1 VSERTLAVIDGN
13 SLLHRAFHALP
24 VTMTAPDGRPTNA
37 AYGFI
42 SMLLKLTES
51 FKPDSLIV
59 AFDKGRPKFRSDV
72 LERYKVHRPPTPE
85 ELRPQF
91 GITKELLAA
100 MNVPVVECEGWEGD
114 DLLGTFALRGEEAG
128 MDVLLF
134 TGDKDA
140 YQLVTERVHVVSTKK
155 GITEIV
161 VYDPI
166 GVEQRVGVRPDQ
178 IADYLGLKGDTSDN
192 IPGVPG
198 IGEKTAARLIR
209 QYGSLDEVLAHA
221 DEVPGKVGESLR
233 GNVEQALQSRTVAT
247 IRRDVPA
254 ECDLEIAAWGAI
266 DPDAVAKTFSRYRM
280 VSLVERVLALGRM
293 HAQRS
298 GNGAYAAAPGTAGA
312 RGAAA
317 TGGAEAAAP
326 AADASGAPEEFGEPI
341 EVSGPDA
348 VPAPYRAAAIPL
360 EPAPYRA
367 PVTPAEAPAPQ
378 ARATP
383 ASAPAPMPL
392 LTGGAA
398 VDALESALAAGA
410 TVAASADEGG
420 DSLFPRDDLAFALLS
435 GSVAVIDGAA
445 APAALLDAL
454 SRGTLVAPDLKA
466 LVQRYAAP
474 GDTHSKLAP
483 FLEAWDPARTFDVS
497 VAGYVYESNRSSY
510 DVETLHAE
518 IVGQALPVAED
529 DPAARMA
536 ARAQGALA
544 LAPLL
549 RERLECDGAW
559 DCYARCELP
568 LVPALAR
575 MEDVGLGVD
584 TAVLADLAAEIG
596 ERIETVRS
604 EIHELAGTT
613 FTIDSPKQ
621 LGEVLFEKLGLP
633 HGRRTKTGHSTDAHV
648 LGTLAPDYPIAAKVI
663 EYRELTK
670 LKSTYVDALPRLI
683 RGDGRL
689 HTTFNQTVAATGR
702 LSSSNPN
709 LQNIPV
715 RTDLGKRIRAAFVPA
730 ARDDVIVSADYSQI
744 ELRILAH
751 LSGDPGLIEA
761 FTSGRDFHTETAA
774 RVFGIDRRSVPAE
787 LRRRAKAVNF
797 GIVYGQTAHGLSESL
812 RIPRNEAQEMIDR
825 YFAAYPRVR
834 SFLDETVAEAHR
846 NGFAVTMYGRRRPIP
861 ELLSGNANLRSFGE
875 RTAMN
880 HPMQGSAADI
890 MKLAMIAVDRRL
902 VTDRFE
908 SRLVLQVHDELVFEA
923 PRAEVERLSA
933 MAHSEMEGVA
943 ALTVPLEASVSWGE
957 DWASAK

>member
-1 VSERTLAVIDGN
+1 MPDRTLAVIDGN

-51 FKPDSLIV
+51 FRPDSLIV

-72 LERYKVHRPPTPE
+72 LERYKVHRPPTPD

-114 DLLGTFALRGEEAG
+114 DLLGTFALRGEQAG
-128 MDVLLF
+128 MNVLLF

-140 YQLVTERVHVVSTKK
+140 YQLVTDRVHVVSTKK
-155 GITEIV
+155 GITDIV
-161 VYDPI
+161 VYDPA
-166 GVEQRVGVRPDQ
+166 GVEERLGVRPDQ
-178 IADYLGLKGDTSDN
+178 VADYLGLKGDTSDN

-198 IGEKTAARLIR
+198 IGEKTAAKLIQ
-209 QYGSLDEVLAHA
+209 QYGSMDEVLAHA
-221 DEVPGKVGESLR
+221 DEIPGKVGESLR
-233 GNVEQALQSRTVAT
+233 DRTEEALQSRDVAT
-247 IRRDVPA
+247 IRRNVPV
-254 ECDLEIAAWGAI
+254 ECDIEVAAWGAI
-266 DPDAVAKTFSRYRM
+266 DADAVARTFSSYRM

-293 HAQRS
+293 HARRS
-298 GNGAYAAAPGTAGA
+298 NGEGTVPTLVAIGS
-312 RGAAA
+312 
-317 TGGAEAAAP
+317 AP
-326 AADASGAPEEFGEPI
+326 ASASDAPAEFGEPI
-341 EVSGPDA
+341 A
-348 VPAPYRAAAIPL
+348 V
-360 EPAPYRA
+360 
-367 PVTPAEAPAPQ
+367 V
-378 ARATP
+378 
-383 ASAPAPMPL
+383 SAPAGTRFYRAEQDAPAQAHAPAAPVQAPTAAPTVWPVV
-392 LTGGAA
+392 TGGAA
-398 VDALESALAAGA
+398 REALSAALAGGA
-410 TVAASADEGG
+410 MVAASADDGAE
-420 DSLFPRDDLAFALLS
+420 SLFPCDDVAFALPS
-435 GSVAVIDGAA
+435 GTVALVDGAD
-445 APAALLDAL
+445 APAALVDTLTH
-454 SRGTLVAPDLKA
+454 GILVAPDIKA
-466 LVQRYAAP
+466 LVQRYAPP
-474 GDTHSKLAP
+474 GEGPSKLAP
-483 FLEAWDPARTFDVS
+483 FLGAWDPARTFDVS
-497 VAGYVYESNRSSY
+497 VAAYVYESNRSSY
-510 DVETLHAE
+510 DVGTLHAE
-518 IVGQALPVAED
+518 LTGHALPAAD
-529 DPAARMA
+529 DSAAAHMA
-536 ARAQGALA
+536 SRAQGALA

-549 RERLECDGAW
+549 RERLERDGGW
-559 DCYARCELP
+559 DCYTGCELP
-568 LVPALAR
+568 LIPALAR

-584 TAVLADLAAEIG
+584 VEVLADLATELATRIDSIRAEIFDL
-596 ERIETVRS
+596 T
-604 EIHELAGTT
+604 GTT

-633 HGRRTKTGHSTDAHV
+633 HGRKTKTGHSTDAQV

-670 LKSTYVDALPRLI
+670 LKSTYIDALPRLI
-683 RGDGRL
+683 REDGRL

-774 RVFGIDRRSVPAE
+774 RVFGVDRHSLPAE

-825 YFAAYPRVR
+825 YFEAYPRVR
-834 SFLDETVAEAHR
+834 TFLDETVAEAHR
-846 NGFAVTMYGRRRPIP
+846 TGFALTMFGRRRPIP
-861 ELLSGNANLRSFGE
+861 ELLSGNGNLRSFGE

-902 VTDRFE
+902 VADGYV

-923 PRAEVERLSA
+923 PRAEIERLSA
-933 MAHSEMEGVA
+933 MVQQEMKGVA
-943 ALTVPLEASVSWGE
+943 TLVVPLDVSVSWGE